1 MIKSSNGSS
10 GLTVVK
16 FSCKIPIFFSL
27 SHPAGLKGKKS
38 HFSYSV
44 CININNSLD
53 YLVVLVH
60 L

>member
-27 SHPAGLKGKKS
+27 SHPDGLKEKKKI
-38 HFSYSV
+38 FK
-44 CININNSLD
+44 I
-53 YLVVLVH
+53 VVRKDLKTDASTNC
-60 L
+60 LPTI